1 MTRKDMEFIA
11 SVLAEIETRLAS
23 ETSSMLTPWDVL
35 NQTAETF
42 RIELAK
48 SHPRF
53 NAARFEIASM
63 PIKHAKLK
71 AAILAK
77 LENS

>member
-1 MTRKDMEFIA
+1 MTKRDFEMVA
-11 SVLAEIETRLAS
+11 SVLAEIETRLES
-23 ETSSMLTPWDVL
+23 GTSSMLTPWDVL

-42 RIELAK
+42 RIEFGK

-53 NAARFEIASM
+53 NAARFDIAAM

-77 LENS
+77 LES